1 MKYPIILLAVAA
13 IMLPVGL
20 GIRMH
25 SNWRYTNKLYYHTPA
40 SELYDFQDVFAERK
54 TAETLMLLAIILGS
68 AGGLWFVVVAISRE
82 RQRPKPR

>member
-25 SNWRYTNKLYYHTPA
+25 SNWRYTNKMFYHTVA
-40 SELYDFQDVFAERK
+40 STLYEFEDVFAERK
-54 TAETLMLLAIILGS
+54 IGDTVQFWSVVAGV
-68 AGGLWFVVVAISRE
+68 AGGFWFVVVAISRDRR
-82 RQRPKPR
+82 RQV